1 MEALLPTAAGF
12 LLVLLRSASLCMV
25 APLFG
30 TRVVPARIRLS
41 LSLVIA
47 AVAFTA
53 AGGPPFAGWER
64 ASALVAAAVGETA
77 IGLCAGLAARF
88 ALEAVTGAGQAI
100 GISMGLGFGA
110 VLDPLHGAESTAI
123 SELLALLALAV
134 AVGAGIHR
142 EAIAWLCRSVVLT
155 PPGTDLPLAEMSARV
170 VAEAVRASALAV
182 RLAFPV
188 MAAVTFGHL
197 GLGLLTR
204 TAPQLNLSNVGFSVA
219 ILAGGGALYLAA
231 PVVAEVAAEAAR
243 AAFVAR

>member
-1 MEALLPTAAGF
+1 VEALLPTAAGF
-12 LLVLLRSASLCMV
+12 FLVLLRSASLCMV

-30 TRVVPARIRLS
+30 TRSVPARIRLS
-41 LSLVIA
+41 LSLVIG

-53 AGGPPFAGWER
+53 AGGPAFPAWVR
-64 ASALVAAAVGETA
+64 ADALVSAAVGETA
-77 IGLCAGLAARF
+77 VGLCAGLAARF
-88 ALEAVTGAGQAI
+88 ALDAVNGAGQAM

-134 AVGAGIHR
+134 AVGLGIHR

-155 PPGTDLPLAEMSARV
+155 PPGSDLPLAEMAARV
-170 VAEAVRASALAV
+170 VAEAARASALAV

-188 MAAVTFGHL
+188 MTAVTFGHL
-197 GLGLLTR
+197 GLGLLSR
-204 TAPQLNLSNVGFSVA
+204 TAPQLNLSNIGFSVA

-231 PVVAEVAAEAAR
+231 PAVADAAAQAAR